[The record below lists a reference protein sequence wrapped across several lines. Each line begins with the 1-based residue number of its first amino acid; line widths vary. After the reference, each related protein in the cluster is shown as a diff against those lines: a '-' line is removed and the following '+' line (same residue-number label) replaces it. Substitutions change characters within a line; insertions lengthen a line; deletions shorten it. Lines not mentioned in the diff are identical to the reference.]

1 MFENEG
7 LVLEKNRVKGLL
19 CRATAY
25 SRMSFNST
33 ISEHLNFKR
42 FSACFTDN
50 GTPCVEERSNSPVL
64 VGFGTIGGILAI
76 AFIIAIKT
84 KNRRSVVYHKIKTD
98 SSPSHIISKNSETL
112 PVDLDTAAALQGELG
127 DEFKKLE
134 MHVKNHIDDD
144 ETMEVAK
151 SELNC
156 RRNRYQDMVP
166 YDSNL
171 VVLTKETGELK
182 MYLSFTLYII
192 SRESKI

>member
-1 MFENEG
+1 M
-7 LVLEKNRVKGLL
+7 
-19 CRATAY
+19 
-25 SRMSFNST
+25 
-33 ISEHLNFKR
+33 
-42 FSACFTDN
+42 
-50 GTPCVEERSNSPVL
+50 
-64 VGFGTIGGILAI
+64 
-76 AFIIAIKT
+76 
-84 KNRRSVVYHKIKTD
+84 
-98 SSPSHIISKNSETL
+98 

-171 VVLTKETGELK
+171 VVLSKETGK
-182 MYLSFTLYII
+182 MKMSALYNFII
-192 SRESKI
+192 SRKSKI

>member
-1 MFENEG
+1 
-7 LVLEKNRVKGLL
+7 
-19 CRATAY
+19 
-25 SRMSFNST
+25 MSFNST
-33 ISEHLNFKR
+33 ISEDFNFKR
-42 FSACFTDN
+42 FSSCFTDT
-50 GTPCVEERSNSPVL
+50 GTPCAEERSCSPVV
-64 VGFGTIGGILAI
+64 VGVGSIIGILAV
-76 AFIIAIKT
+76 AFIISAKI

-98 SSPSHIISKNSETL
+98 LSPSHIIFKNSETL

-134 MHVKNHIDDD
+134 MHVKSHIDDD